1 MRRSV
6 SSASSKTFSAS
17 RWRGEP
23 TALPTT
29 GPHTLLTS
37 GAFPSAKP
45 LDRACCHWRAL
56 QAADGAVRTR
66 WTGRSE
72 RDMVSHATRSSHRC
86 QMKDYQTFCS
96 GCRSAGT
103 LALLIAQLVLRVARC
118 GSECLPRVCRSEM
131 PTAGIRMCSEKG
143 PAWACWAN
151 NIGRKTGGFW

>member
-1 MRRSV
+1 
-6 SSASSKTFSAS
+6 
-17 RWRGEP
+17 
-23 TALPTT
+23 
-29 GPHTLLTS
+29 
-37 GAFPSAKP
+37 
-45 LDRACCHWRAL
+45 
-56 QAADGAVRTR
+56 
-66 WTGRSE
+66 
-72 RDMVSHATRSSHRC
+72 
-86 QMKDYQTFCS
+86 MKDYQTFCS